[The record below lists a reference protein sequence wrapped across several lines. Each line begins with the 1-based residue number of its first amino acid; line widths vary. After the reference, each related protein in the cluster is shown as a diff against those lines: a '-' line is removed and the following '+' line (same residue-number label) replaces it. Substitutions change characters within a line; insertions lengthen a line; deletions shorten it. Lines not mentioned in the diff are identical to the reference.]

1 MALTDTAIRLARL
14 RERAYKL
21 SDGRGLCLLVQ
32 PNGSKWWRYR
42 YRFEGVSKMLSMGI
56 YPDVPLSEAR
66 ERRDAA
72 RRQLAIGVNPSTQ
85 RKTEKAEP
93 TNIHLNR
100 SRGTGSPSK
109 PDTSISERD
118 PSARTKKRSGCSR

>member
-1 MALTDTAIRLARL
+1 MALTDTAIRLARAT
-14 RERAYKL
+14 ERAYKL

-42 YRFEGVSKMLSMGI
+42 YRFEGVPKMLSMGI

-72 RRQLAIGVNPSTQ
+72 RRQLAAGINPSAQ
-85 RKTEKAEP
+85 RKVEKAAAQHTFESVGR
-93 TNIHLNR
+93 R
-100 SRGTGSPSK
+100 SAGTGSPNK
-109 PDTSISERD
+109 LDTSISGRD
-118 PSARTKKRSGCSR
+118 P